1 MEMLCENLSKLMGIK
16 SQIQKSPKN
25 IKWKKHTHT
34 SGYIII
40 NLWKTKDKTEKK
52 KKTLKAARENKN
64 IAIKETTIRLPTSQK
79 KKKKVYGRQKTIEKF
94 QSSTKL
100 TANLALKFPVK
111 ISFKYER
118 KTRYFQTKIR
128 EFVSSKLHYKEY

>member
-1 MEMLCENLSKLMGIK
+1 MLCENLSKLMGIK

-79 KKKKVYGRQKTIEKF
+79 KKKSLWKTE
-94 QSSTKL
+94 
-100 TANLALKFPVK
+100 NNRK
-111 ISFKYER
+111 ISKFY
-118 KTRYFQTKIR
+118 KINCQPSIEIPCENILQIR
-128 EFVSSKLHYKEY
+128 T